1 MRADTLEVAQA
12 EGRAPWDNVEI
23 STREFIVYKD
33 AYPVTDGHIL
43 IVPRIADGESIMK
56 CFNFG
61 ITMGY
66 DNVASDKT
74 NITGYNM
81 GINMG
86 ESAGQTCMYPHVHLI
101 FRRDGDTDEP
111 IGGVR
116 NVIPGKGNYKNN
128 A

>member
-56 CFNFG
+56 CFELDF
-61 ITMGY
+61 
-66 DNVASDKT
+66 V
-74 NITGYNM
+74 
-81 GINMG
+81 
-86 ESAGQTCMYPHVHLI
+86 
-101 FRRDGDTDEP
+101 
-111 IGGVR
+111 
-116 NVIPGKGNYKNN
+116 
-128 A
+128 